1 VPTPSPIYLPLP
13 ETPLEPAP
21 PPSATEGELA
31 RLLPDLPHRGL
42 WQALGLG
49 ALAVFASGVGQA
61 SRKLSAG
68 LLPHGLFPRL
78 LRGLEVVCRA
88 TLLISVVGVALAM
101 VPDQLAPAIPWLA
114 IALALALGWSA
125 RDVLPDLVAWTF
137 LAAEGRIRGGVWV
150 RGADFEGVVE
160 SVRPRVTTMVDAR
173 SQRISVPNRLLVGAT
188 VHTDARRHPQVELAL
203 KLPGVDAR
211 AARQALCEAVL
222 LSPWLAP
229 GTRPEIGVDPA
240 DPELWRVRLRLI
252 DLGFRDRF
260 EGTFPERVRE
270 VLG

>member
-1 VPTPSPIYLPLP
+1 VPIALP
-13 ETPLEPAP
+13 ESPLELQP
-21 PPSATEGELA
+21 PPRGTEFA
-31 RLLPDLPHRGL
+31 HLLPDLPRRGL

-49 ALAVFASGVGQA
+49 ALAMFASVVGQA
-61 SRKLSAG
+61 SRKVSAG
-68 LLPHGLFPRL
+68 LLPRGLFPRL

-101 VPDQLAPAIPWLA
+101 VPERLAPAIPWLA

-137 LAAEGRIRGGVWV
+137 LAAEGRIHAGTWV

-160 SVRPRVTTMVDAR
+160 SVRPRVTSIVDAR
-173 SQRISVPNRLLVGAT
+173 SQRISVPNRLLVGAA
-188 VHTDARRHPQVELAL
+188 VRTDPRRHPQIELAL
-203 KLPGVDAR
+203 RLPDVDSGV
-211 AARQALCEAVL
+211 ARQALCEAVL

-229 GTRPEIGVDPA
+229 GVRPEIGVDPN
-240 DPELWRVRLRLI
+240 DPGLWRMRVRLL
-252 DLGFRDRF
+252 DLRFRDRF